1 MGINAYNSNQE
12 ERYSDVIKLLK
23 NLPEEQAPPDFEF
36 RLMTKIENG
45 NYELNSP
52 KDKSGFPVWVFA
64 PATAVVLSAIVFFV
78 IFDSVQFNNNGPLFP
93 EPKLRA
99 EVNEKAPK
107 AKEYISKSSVP
118 AVGNSEAVKVI
129 VEPNDVVVTRKVTP
143 PQFTPGKAVN
153 LDNIFANG
161 KIKGGT
167 KLSGP
172 NRLVGN
178 SSDPYFEFDGFYPVR
193 ENGDSLKK
201 VKSKIDSMKKV
212 RQQRLN

>member
-1 MGINAYNSNQE
+1 MGINVYNSNQE

-45 NYELNSP
+45 NYELSTF
-52 KDKSGFPVWVFA
+52 KDKNGFPVWVFA

-78 IFDSVQFNNNGPLFP
+78 IFDSLQFTNNSPLFP
-93 EPKLRA
+93 EPKLRE
-99 EVNEKAPK
+99 EVTENTPE
-107 AKEYISKSSVP
+107 AKEYISKSSES
-118 AVGNSEAVKVI
+118 ALGSSEAVKVI
-129 VEPNDVVVTRKVTP
+129 VEPNDVVVTKKIAHP
-143 PQFTPGKAVN
+143 EFAPGKAVN
-153 LDNIFANG
+153 LDNVFANG

-172 NRLVGN
+172 NRLVG
-178 SSDPYFEFDGFYPVR
+178 SSNDPYFEFNGFYTVK

-212 RQQRLN
+212 SKERVN